1 MYCFGIG
8 GDFGW
13 NWNLVGGGGK
23 SVAISIV
30 ERHGYRMAFRDFLI
44 KGMPYMIG
52 TVAIGTAIFL
62 VKMMLNV

>member
-23 SVAISIV
+23 SVANLNN
-30 ERHGYRMAFRDFLI
+30 EKHGYCMGFKDFLI